1 VEGKVNCYRVCEGGE
16 AQRTEAVA
24 RCVCLRPEPLAGIYS
39 HEDGMV
45 DISEYAKASPING
58 KGSAVLPVPR
68 ENATIDDREGI

>member
-1 VEGKVNCYRVCEGGE
+1 
-16 AQRTEAVA
+16 
-24 RCVCLRPEPLAGIYS
+24 
-39 HEDGMV
+39 MV